1 MAETGIRQVL
11 DFWLDEVG
19 PEGWYA
25 GGDELDQKV
34 RDRFG
39 DLWQQAATLAP
50 EWMDS
55 AEGALAAMI
64 LTDQFPRNMFRDDPR
79 AYATD
84 PLALELAGQ
93 AIDKG
98 YHDMIEKPGKQFF
111 FMPFEHSEDLEHQD
125 YAVSMFEKHMPG
137 EHVKHAKLHRD
148 TIAAFGRFP
157 WRNKALGRESTGP
170 EQEILDAGGYA
181 ALVSGKVTLAG

>member
-1 MAETGIRQVL
+1 MAETEIRQVL
-11 DFWLDEVG
+11 DFWLEETG
-19 PEGWYA
+19 PAGWYA

-39 DLWQQAATLAP
+39 DLWEQAETRAP
-50 EWMDS
+50 EWMGS

-79 AYATD
+79 AFATD
-84 PLALELAGQ
+84 ALALRLARE

-98 YHDMIEKPGKQFF
+98 YHDVTDAPGKQFF
-111 FMPFEHSEDLEHQD
+111 FMPFEHSEDIADQD
-125 YAVSMFEKHMPG
+125 YAVSMFETHMPG
-137 EHVKHAKLHRD
+137 ESVTHAKLHRD

-157 WRNKALGRESTGP
+157 WRNKALGRQSTVA

-181 ALVSGKVTLAG
+181 ALVSGKVALAG